1 MIDLKHK
8 IGFIGLG
15 QMGIPMS
22 INLMKSGYSVEGYDI
37 DIKALKNF
45 KEQQGCVANNLREL
59 FLGKKIIITMLPNGK
74 IVKKIIMDML
84 RSNKAPYKDL
94 IIIDMSS
101 SDPIGTRNFAKI
113 LSKYKIKLLDA
124 PVSGGVKK
132 AISGDLSI
140 MVSGE
145 KKIIKKVT
153 NVLKSMGANIIET
166 GTIGSA
172 HAMKA
177 INNYVSAIGL
187 MAASEAILVGREFG
201 IKEDTINDVLNISSG
216 KNNSTENKIKQFIIS
231 NKFSSGF
238 SLSLMSKDLN
248 LAYKLS
254 KYLNLRTNG
263 IKYAAG
269 AWKKANNNL
278 RKNSDH
284 TEIFN
289 YLEKVSTNKA

>member
-15 QMGIPMS
+15 QMGLPMS

-45 KEQQGCVANNLREL
+45 KEQQGYVANNLREL

-166 GTIGSA
+166 GAIGSA

-201 IKEDTINDVLNISSG
+201 IKADTINDVLNISSG

-278 RKNSDH
+278 HKNSDH

>member
-15 QMGIPMS
+15 QMGLPMS

-45 KEQQGCVANNLREL
+45 KEQQGYVANNLREL

-84 RSNKAPYKDL
+84 RSNKALYKDL

-101 SDPIGTRNFAKI
+101 SDPVGTRNFAKI

-166 GTIGSA
+166 GAIGSA

-201 IKEDTINDVLNISSG
+201 IKADTINDVLNISSG

-278 RKNSDH
+278 HKNSDH

>member
-1 MIDLKHK
+1 M
-8 IGFIGLG
+8 GL
-15 QMGIPMS
+15 PMS

-45 KEQQGCVANNLREL
+45 KEQQGYVANNLREL

-166 GTIGSA
+166 GAIGSA

-201 IKEDTINDVLNISSG
+201 IKADTINDVLNISSG

-278 RKNSDH
+278 HKNSDH